1 VPHPASAGGAK
12 VGNTVAALVVLWRA
26 MAIATTIKAII
37 TFTTPQNFRSG
48 PNGGGTKK
56 KARVVSANRKAA
68 LFLARTCGRKLRS
81 QATRSARYV
90 WRAIRAL
97 SADFM
102 IMQRQ
107 IDEISLH
114 VGPRALAV
122 VLMIPSRTVILAR
135 DREIKE
141 GRKVKWQHLLLES
154 SIRRNRLS
162 RVRHRGST

>member
-1 VPHPASAGGAK
+1 MRMFKSPFGHRRHYADAANQRVTAFQT
-12 VGNTVAALVVLWRA
+12 TV
-26 MAIATTIKAII
+26 
-37 TFTTPQNFRSG
+37 SG
-48 PNGGGTKK
+48 D
-56 KARVVSANRKAA
+56 
-68 LFLARTCGRKLRS
+68 
-81 QATRSARYV
+81 RSARYV

-122 VLMIPSRTVILAR
+122 VLMIPLRSVILAR